1 MKRVIDQEIRLSYH
15 DRILST
21 LPDQFSDVDG
31 IISPEPLEED
41 YKFRSSCEFVLSRDF
56 RAAV

>member
-21 LPDQFSDVDG
+21 LPDPFAEEG
-31 IISPEPLEED
+31 GLISAEPLEEV
-41 YKFRSSCEFVLSRDF
+41 YKFRAGGVSV
-56 RAAV
+56 